1 MPAPKNAAGRERL
14 KEIAGVLRRHHIVK
28 GVSPEKLRMIF
39 EDLGPTFIKFGQIM
53 SMRTDMLPLPYCE
66 ELRKLR
72 TDVRPISFET
82 VVAEVEGS
90 LKKPLD
96 EAFSRFDR
104 EPVGSAS
111 IAQVHFAQLK
121 NGKPVVVKV
130 RRPGIRETMEQDVI
144 LLRRV
149 SGLLKIAGGTG
160 NAVDFREIIDEMWTT
175 AQQEMDFRLEADQ
188 AEEFRKRNA
197 DVAYVTGPQVVRGL
211 SSSCVLVMEYVGG
224 IAIDDA
230 DALKGAG
237 YDLGEIGRKL
247 AENYVKQ
254 IVDDGFF
261 HADPHPGNLKVREG
275 KIVWLDMGMMGRLS
289 PHDRSLL
296 RAVMNDVAS
305 SDLNGLCSIV
315 SMFCDLDRSPDRP
328 RLYADL
334 DALLTRYQTLDLGSM
349 NLMKVRADV
358 LPILS
363 RNRIVV
369 PPGIAMLARG
379 LVTIEGVVSGIA
391 PDISMMQIIANHL
404 SGSALENLNLE
415 AEIKKALISI
425 FQSGKRAPG
434 IPSQVSELLKMGIK
448 GQTKTNIEVV
458 GSEGP
463 LRSLGK
469 MAERI
474 SVGLIEGGLLIA
486 SAILCASDR
495 LPMSFLGIPW
505 AGAIGFAAAA
515 ALGVW
520 FFHGVFRRKK

>member
-1 MPAPKNAAGRERL
+1 MPASETAAGRERL
-14 KEIAGVLRRHHIVK
+14 KEIIGVLRRHHIAR

-66 ELRKLR
+66 ELRRLR
-72 TDVRPISFET
+72 ADVRPMSSELAA
-82 VVAEVEGS
+82 AEVEKS
-90 LKKPLD
+90 LGRPLGD
-96 EAFSRFDR
+96 VFSRFDPQ
-104 EPVGSAS
+104 PVGSAS
-111 IAQVHFAQLK
+111 IAQAHYAQLK
-121 NGKPVVVKV
+121 SGEPVVVKV
-130 RRPGIRETMEQDVI
+130 RRPGIRETMERDVI

-160 NAVDFREIIDEMWTT
+160 NAIDFGEIIGEMWAT
-175 AQQEMDFRLEADQ
+175 AQQEMDFLREADQ
-188 AEEFRKRNA
+188 AEEFRKLNEG
-197 DVAYVTGPQVVRGL
+197 VAYVTSPRIFRRF
-211 SSSCVLVMEYVGG
+211 SSASVLVMEYLDG

-230 DALKGAG
+230 PALQEAG

-289 PHDRSLL
+289 PYDRSVL
-296 RAVMNDVAS
+296 RAAMNAVSS

-315 SMFCDLDRSPDRP
+315 SMFCDPDRP
-328 RLYADL
+328 PDRSRLYADL
-334 DALLTRYQTLDLGSM
+334 DALLGRYQTLDLGSM

-358 LPILS
+358 LPILN

-369 PPGIAMLARG
+369 PQGVAMLARG
-379 LVTIEGVVSGIA
+379 LVTLEGVVSGIS
-391 PDISMMQIIANHL
+391 PDISVMQIIANHL
-404 SGSALENLNLE
+404 SGRMLKDLDLN
-415 AEIKKALISI
+415 AEIKKALISV

-434 IPSQVSELLKMGIK
+434 IPSQVSELLKMSIK
-448 GQTKTNIEVV
+448 GQTKTNIEIT
-458 GSEGP
+458 GSEEP
-463 LRSLGK
+463 LRSLEK

-474 SVGLIEGGLLIA
+474 SVGLIEGGLLVA

-495 LPMSFLGIPW
+495 LPQSSLGIPW
-505 AGAIGFAAAA
+505 AGAAGFAAAI

-520 FFHGVFRRKK
+520 FFRGIFFKRK